1 MEGVFDRYKHDQYL
15 KYFETEQK
23 FMINNLE
30 KYFPRESGPDVPEK
44 SDKLNFFRE
53 KVDGYVS
60 EMGINSLQN
69 IEEFI

>member
-1 MEGVFDRYKHDQYL
+1 
-15 KYFETEQK
+15 
-23 FMINNLE
+23 MINNLE
-30 KYFPRESGPDVPEK
+30 KYFPRESGSDVPEK